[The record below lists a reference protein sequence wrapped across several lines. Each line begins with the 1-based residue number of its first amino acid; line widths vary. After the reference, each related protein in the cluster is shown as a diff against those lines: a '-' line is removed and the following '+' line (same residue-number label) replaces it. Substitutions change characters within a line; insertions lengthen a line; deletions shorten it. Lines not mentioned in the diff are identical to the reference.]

1 MSNPAP
7 HGAPQMIPG
16 PRSGNPAFDAA
27 CARRDYGLLQSAVA
41 DMPKRDAVEHLAA
54 IFPAHT
60 QRWFSRRFADLMALT
75 PADFER
81 ALHADPTANAAIR
94 SVMRAA

>member
-1 MSNPAP
+1 MSAPAP
-7 HGAPQMIPG
+7 HGAPLNPSTD
-16 PRSGNPAFDAA
+16 PRSGIAFRAA
-27 CARRDYGLLQSAVA
+27 CERRDFQSLQDVLRS
-41 DMPKRDAVEHLAA
+41 MTKRDAVDHLCWL
-54 IFPAHT
+54 FPSHA
-60 QRWFSRRFADLMALT
+60 REWMRRNLPYLMALT